1 VPSTALTARAVQ
13 AALRREADPE
23 RAKVALWY
31 FKTGP
36 GEYGEGDR
44 FLGVAA
50 TPLRRISRQFRELPL
65 DQADRL
71 LASPWHEDRL
81 AALLILGE
89 AYPRSDEKRQARIY
103 RLYLSRTDRINNWD
117 LVDCSA
123 AEVVGRHLR
132 HRSRRPLYRLAR
144 SRSLWERRIAIIATK
159 HWIRDG
165 ELDDTLTLAER
176 LVGDQEDLIHKAVG
190 WMLRCVGDRD
200 RSRLRGFLD
209 RHAATM
215 PRTMLRYAVEKLP
228 EALRRRYL
236 GVRHAAATGSASG
249 KLARP
254 ARTAPPRPRA
264 VLAAPSRN
272 RSRRGG

>member
-1 VPSTALTARAVQ
+1 VQ

-44 FLGVAA
+44 FLGIAA
-50 TPLRRISRQFRELPL
+50 TPLRRISRQFRNLPL

-71 LASPWHEDRL
+71 LASTWHEDRL

-89 AYPRSDEKRQARIY
+89 AYPRSDAKRQAEIY
-103 RLYLSRTDRINNWD
+103 RLYLARTDRINNWD

-132 HRSRRPLYRLAR
+132 ARSRRPLFRLAR
-144 SRSLWERRIAIIATK
+144 SRHLWERRIAIIATK

-165 ELDDTLTLAER
+165 EIDDTLVLAER
-176 LVGDQEDLIHKAVG
+176 LIGDREDLIHKGVG

-200 RSRLRGFLD
+200 RARLQDFLD
-209 RHAATM
+209 RHAAAM
-215 PRTMLRYAVEKLP
+215 PRTMLRYAIEKLP
-228 EALRRRYL
+228 QTLRRRYL
-236 GVRHAAATGSASG
+236 EARAAAATGSVRGESG
-249 KLARP
+249 RP
-254 ARTAPPRPRA
+254 AQSRRLRPPAARAATA
-264 VLAAPSRN
+264 RN
-272 RSRRGG
+272 RSRHGH

>member
-1 VPSTALTARAVQ
+1 MSR
-13 AALRREADPE
+13 
-23 RAKVALWY
+23 WY

-44 FLGVAA
+44 FLGIAA
-50 TPLRRISRQFRELPL
+50 TPMRRISRLFRALPL
-65 DQADRL
+65 DQVDRL

-89 AYPRSDEKRQARIY
+89 AYPRSDAKRQTAIY

-132 HRSRRPLYRLAR
+132 GRSRRRLLSLSR

-165 ELDDTLTLAER
+165 ELDDTLALAEGLADDR
-176 LVGDQEDLIHKAVG
+176 EDLIHKAVG

-200 RSRLRGFLD
+200 RGRLQDFLD

-215 PRTMLRYAVEKLP
+215 PRTMLRYAIEKLP
-228 EALRRRYL
+228 EPLRRWYL
-236 GVRHAAATGSASG
+236 GAGRAAATDSG
-249 KLARP
+249 PGESGPP
-254 ARTAPPRPRA
+254 ARILRPRPRA
-264 VLAAPSRN
+264 GRVAPGRN
-272 RSRRGG
+272 RMRRGD

>member
-1 VPSTALTARAVQ
+1 VQ

-36 GEYGEGDR
+36 GEYGEGDQ
-44 FLGVAA
+44 FLGIAA
-50 TPLRRISRQFRELPL
+50 TPLRRISRQFRDLPPG
-65 DQADRL
+65 QVDRL

-89 AYPRSDEKRQARIY
+89 AYPRSDAKRQAEIY

-132 HRSRRPLYRLAR
+132 TRSRKPLYRLAR
-144 SRSLWERRIAIIATK
+144 SRQLWKRRIAIIATK

-165 ELDDTLTLAER
+165 ELDDTLALAER
-176 LVGDQEDLIHKAVG
+176 LVGDREDLIHKAVG

-200 RSRLRGFLD
+200 RARLQEFLD
-209 RHAATM
+209 RHSATM
-215 PRTMLRYAVEKLP
+215 PRTMLRYAIEKLP
-228 EALRRRYL
+228 GPLRRRYL
-236 GVRHAAATGSASG
+236 RVRRAAQSSTQ
-249 KLARP
+249 P
-254 ARTAPPRPRA
+254 AY
-264 VLAAPSRN
+264 
-272 RSRRGG
+272 